1 MVDPTATDPAVA
13 AICAIIPGPLEVWD
27 VAGGAGACA
36 GLLCAAAGGIAAVWA
51 PRDWVG
57 AGAAGLAA
65 GREERDERYEEDQL
79 SL

>member
-1 MVDPTATDPAVA
+1 
-13 AICAIIPGPLEVWD
+13 

-36 GLLCAAAGGIAAVWA
+36 GLLWAAAGGIAAVWA

-65 GREERDERYEEDQL
+65 GREERDERYE
-79 SL
+79 